1 MKKNK
6 DRGITLASLVI
17 TIIVL
22 LIIAGISVYSGTDI
36 IKRAKLEEL
45 KTNMLLIETKAKECV
60 ENANFKLGKI
70 DNLGDDEK
78 QNRINEAKKEL
89 KGTEINKADNIDIE
103 KSEYN
108 YYYKLTEDNLKDM
121 GLSNIKLSD
130 TDGLYIVK
138 YDIKNAKVEEIYNTK
153 GYEGKYSLTDIEQIE
168 K

>member
-89 KGTEINKADNIDIE
+89 NGTEIDEADNIDIE

-153 GYEGKYSLTDIEQIE
+153 GYEGKYSLTDIEKIE

>member
-1 MKKNK
+1 S
-6 DRGITLASLVI
+6 LAI

-60 ENANFKLGKI
+60 ENANFKLGKT
-70 DNLGDDEK
+70 DNLGDTEK
-78 QNRINEAKKEL
+78 TTRINEAKKEL
-89 KGTEINKADNIDIE
+89 KGIEITEADNINIE
-103 KSEYN
+103 LNDYN

-130 TDGLYIVK
+130 TDELYIVK
-138 YDIKNAKVEEIYNTK
+138 YDIQNAKVEIYNTK

>member
-6 DRGITLASLVI
+6 NRGITLASLVI

-60 ENANFKLGKI
+60 ENANFKLGKT
-70 DNLGDDEK
+70 DNLGDTEK
-78 QNRINEAKKEL
+78 TTRINEAKKEL
-89 KGTEINKADNIDIE
+89 KGIEITEADNINIE
-103 KSEYN
+103 LSDYN

-130 TDGLYIVK
+130 IQ
-138 YDIKNAKVEEIYNTK
+138 NAKVEIYNTK

>member
-6 DRGITLASLVI
+6 NRGITLASLVI

-78 QNRINEAKKEL
+78 TNRINEAKKEL
-89 KGTEINKADNIDIE
+89 KGIEITEADNINIE
-103 KSEYN
+103 PSDYNN

-130 TDGLYIVK
+130 TNELYIVK
-138 YDIKNAKVEEIYNTK
+138 YDIQNAKVEIYNTK

>member
-153 GYEGKYSLTDIEQIE
+153 VYEGKYSLTDIEQIE

>member
-6 DRGITLASLVI
+6 NRGITLASLVI

-60 ENANFKLGKI
+60 ENANFKLGKT
-70 DNLGDDEK
+70 DNLGDTEK
-78 QNRINEAKKEL
+78 TTRINEAKKEL
-89 KGTEINKADNIDIE
+89 KGIEITEADNINIE
-103 KSEYN
+103 LKDYN

-130 TDGLYIVK
+130 TDELYIVK
-138 YDIKNAKVEEIYNTK
+138 VEIYNTK

>member
-1 MKKNK
+1 MKKDK
-6 DRGITLASLVI
+6 GITLASLVI

-45 KTNMLLIETKAKECV
+45 KTNMLLVETKAKECV

-70 DNLGDDEK
+70 DNLDDDEK
-78 QNRINEAKKEL
+78 QNRIEEATKEL
-89 KGTEINKADNIDIE
+89 KGIKINNADNIDIE
-103 KSEYN
+103 QSEYN
-108 YYYKLTEDNLKDM
+108 YYYELTEDNLKDM

-130 TDGLYIVK
+130 TDELYIVK
-138 YDIKNAKVEEIYNTK
+138 YDIKNAQVEIYNTK
-153 GYEGKYSLTDIEQIE
+153 GYEGKYSLTDIEKIE

>member
-89 KGTEINKADNIDIE
+89 KGTEIDEADNIDIE

-153 GYEGKYSLTDIEQIE
+153 GYEGIYSLTDIEQIE